1 MRLAAA
7 FALALAV
14 LLLGSAQASNQEH
27 RRYAVRDL
35 GTLGGTVTAAAD
47 VNALGQVV
55 GFSMTD
61 DGFLHAFFWDR
72 GVMTDL
78 GTLGGESS
86 YATAINDAGMVV
98 GFSQLAHSRSAHAFA
113 WHKGIGMKD
122 LGTLGGEQSFA
133 ADVNNAGL
141 VVGRAFDLE
150 GNPHGF
156 VWRSDMG
163 MHVLSGGDPFS
174 VATSAAPGM
183 QGPVV
188 GSAGVPLLPG
198 RWRTTGTPFAPF
210 TLPGGFNQG
219 QGAGIDARNDIV
231 GSASTASGLSRAFFR
246 SSAGKLRVLRVP
258 GIENSEAAAIS
269 NSLRIVGT
277 AYDDPFFLT
286 SAWLARTPSSP
297 AQLLLELVPPEAGWT
312 FAYATSVN
320 DRGQVTGTGLH
331 RGRTRGY
338 ILTPDVEEQGASLR
352 AFALGGTAFHKRL
365 SRTIRDALSDLR
377 HNHKSR
383 TCASLKV
390 LQHSI
395 PRQHTLSRPA
405 QGILSADLRGFRRS
419 LGCGGG

>member
-1 MRLAAA
+1 MRLVAA
-7 FALALAV
+7 FALALSV
-14 LLLGSAQASNQEH
+14 LLLGSAQASNQQPG
-27 RRYAVRDL
+27 RYAVRDL

-47 VNALGQVV
+47 VNAVGQVV
-55 GFSMTD
+55 GFSMTGE
-61 DGFLHAFFWDR
+61 GFLHAFIWDR

-98 GFSQLAHSRSAHAFA
+98 GFSQIAHSRSAHAFS
-113 WHKGIGMKD
+113 WRKGIGLKD

-141 VVGRAFDLE
+141 VVGRAFDAV

-156 VWRSDMG
+156 VWRSDIG
-163 MHVLSGGDPFS
+163 MRVLTGGDPFS

-183 QGPVV
+183 QGPVA
-188 GSAGVPLLPG
+188 GSAGVPLVPG
-198 RWRTTGTPFAPF
+198 RWRTTGTPFTPF
-210 TLPGGFNQG
+210 SLPGGFNQG

-231 GSASTASGLSRAFFR
+231 GSASTSSGLSRAFFR
-246 SSAGKLRVLRVP
+246 SSSGKLRVLRVP
-258 GIENSEAAAIS
+258 GIENSEAASIS
-269 NSLRIVGT
+269 NSLRVVGT

-286 SAWLARTPSSP
+286 SAWLARTPSAP
-297 AQLLLELVPPEAGWT
+297 AQLLLELVPPQAGWT

-320 DRGQVTGTGLH
+320 DRGQITGTGLH

-338 ILTPDVEEQGASLR
+338 LLTPDVDEQGASLR
-352 AFALGGTAFHKRL
+352 AFAPGGVAFHK
-365 SRTIRDALSDLR
+365 SMGKTIRDALFDLH

-383 TCASLKV
+383 ACASLKT

-395 PRQHTLSRPA
+395 PRQRTLSKPV
-405 QGILSADLRGFRRS
+405 QGIFSADVRGFRRS